1 MYKSDYFNLGFVTL
15 SANVD
20 LERLVNKRFARNID
34 SAIHK
39 FCKKDWGKASRDTK
53 KQNEENLSHPE
64 DLYLFGVYKTDK
76 GDIWIITN
84 RATENPGENV
94 TTVLFPDEY

>member
-20 LERLVNKRFARNID
+20 FERLVNKRFARNID
-34 SAIHK
+34 SAILK

-64 DLYLFGVYKTDK
+64 DIYLFGVYKTCK

>member
-1 MYKSDYFNLGFVTL
+1 MNRTINELET
-15 SANVD
+15 
-20 LERLVNKRFARNID
+20 ERLVAAGKGNINRE
-34 SAIHK
+34 AVLAQ
-39 FCKKDWGKASRDTK
+39 KKYETEQLRDTK
-53 KQNEENLSHPE
+53 RQNEENLSHPE
-64 DLYLFGVYKTDK
+64 DLYLFGVYKTCK

>member
-1 MYKSDYFNLGFVTL
+1 MFKSEYFNLETVVFTHAVNNLVAKNDKFAIDFV
-15 SANVD
+15 SAMN
-20 LERLVNKRFARNID
+20 RFCN
-34 SAIHK
+34 
-39 FCKKDWGKASRDTK
+39 KDWGKASRDTK
-53 KQNEENLSHPE
+53 NQNEENLNHPE
-64 DLYLFGVYKTDK
+64 DLYLFGVYKTCK